1 MTVSPDGTTDVPEG
15 GKITDGEGNETT
27 YPDGAIID
35 KDGNVTTEG
44 GTVTKDKDTG
54 DVTITDGDGNKTEV
68 DVPEDKKDGVDV
80 DSEGKT
86 HVPGGSEQP
95 VEVKK
100 DGEEKGTEI
109 TAPEGKDIV
118 VNPDGSVDVPEGG
131 KVTDKDG
138 NEYELPEGGKVTE
151 DGKVVDKDGNPVAPK
166 KDDSDKDNDNGGNG
180 GSAGSTGGTADVV
193 TIEGVEVPLAGIVT
207 VEDVLEVLY
216 RLAEDAEGEIARD
229 EVIAWAV
236 ENGIIDDEADAEE
249 IVTVAIL
256 RDMLANY
263 AQAFELDV
271 DVYALAALVGEDDD
285 IVMNCDEVIG
295 EFFAQDEEEDA
306 A

>member
-1 MTVSPDGTTDVPEG
+1 M
-15 GKITDGEGNETT
+15 
-27 YPDGAIID
+27 
-35 KDGNVTTEG
+35 
-44 GTVTKDKDTG
+44 
-54 DVTITDGDGNKTEV
+54 
-68 DVPEDKKDGVDV
+68 
-80 DSEGKT
+80 
-86 HVPGGSEQP
+86 
-95 VEVKK
+95 
-100 DGEEKGTEI
+100 
-109 TAPEGKDIV
+109 
-118 VNPDGSVDVPEGG
+118 
-131 KVTDKDG
+131 
-138 NEYELPEGGKVTE
+138 
-151 DGKVVDKDGNPVAPK
+151 
-166 KDDSDKDNDNGGNG
+166 
-180 GSAGSTGGTADVV
+180 V